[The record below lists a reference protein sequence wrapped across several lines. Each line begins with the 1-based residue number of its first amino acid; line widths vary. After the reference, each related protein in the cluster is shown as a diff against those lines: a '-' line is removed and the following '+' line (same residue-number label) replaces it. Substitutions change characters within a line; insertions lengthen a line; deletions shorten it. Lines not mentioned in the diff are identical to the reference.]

1 MSTTPV
7 RETAMLDLL
16 DTQIMQALQFQPR
29 LPFAHIAAE
38 LGVAEQTVARR
49 YRRLRRD
56 GILRVIG
63 AVDARA
69 LGESDWI
76 IRLHCRPDGAVAV
89 AEALAQRDDAAWI
102 SIAAAGAEIIFSL
115 HPRSEQD
122 RDDLLVQRLQRSAPV
137 HDITAAMILHRF
149 VRQDV
154 IDWRGRQ
161 FVEGRES
168 GTVTGDYTETEL
180 RIGDQDRILLDLLAR
195 DGRTS
200 YTVLA
205 RSTGMSI
212 GRVTRRIAALQA
224 GGILYFDLD
233 IAPAAIGSGTWAFL
247 WLRVAPA
254 HVEAVGHALAEHDET
269 TYAAAITGSFNIF
282 AVITAPDTNA
292 LYRYITTKMST
303 LAGVHS
309 FELSPVLHRLK
320 QAGSRTTG
328 GKLAHPSPLSR
339 AGHHASVRAR

>member
-1 MSTTPV
+1 
-7 RETAMLDLL
+7 MLDPL
-16 DTQIMQALQFQPR
+16 DTQIMHRLQLEPR
-29 LPFAHIAAE
+29 RPFAHIATE
-38 LGVAEQTVARR
+38 LGVAEQTIARR

-56 GILRVIG
+56 GIVRVIG

-69 LGESDWI
+69 LGENDWI
-76 IRLHCRPDGAVAV
+76 IRLHCRPDGAVSV
-89 AEALAQRDDAAWI
+89 AQALAKRDDAAWI

-115 HPRSEQD
+115 HPRSRQD

-137 HDITAAMILHRF
+137 HDIAAAMILHRF
-149 VRQDV
+149 VPRDV

-161 FVEGRES
+161 FVSGSES
-168 GTVTGDYTETEL
+168 DAVTSDYSESEL
-180 RIGDQDRILLDLLAR
+180 TIGDADRMLLDLLAR

-205 RSTGMSI
+205 RSAGMSI

-233 IAPAAIGSGTWAFL
+233 IAPAAMGSGTAAFL

-254 HVEAVGHALAEHDET
+254 HLESVGRALAEHDEIN
-269 TYAAAITGSFNIF
+269 YAAAISGPFNIF
-282 AVITAPDTNA
+282 AVLIATDTNA
-292 LYRYITTKMST
+292 LYRYVTTKMSA
-303 LAGVHS
+303 LEGIHS

-328 GKLAHPSPLSR
+328 GRLDHPAPLAPRSSKK
-339 AGHHASVRAR
+339 